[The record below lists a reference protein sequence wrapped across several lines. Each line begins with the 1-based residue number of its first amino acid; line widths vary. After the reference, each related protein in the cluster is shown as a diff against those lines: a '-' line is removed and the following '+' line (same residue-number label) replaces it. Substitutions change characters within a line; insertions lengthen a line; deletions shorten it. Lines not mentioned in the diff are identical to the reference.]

1 MTLTEK
7 DIIEKGKFLIADQEA
22 GARIPSFLARWHD
35 ENAMALTAMLD
46 SYIRLNMLEQLSLR
60 LSGKSL
66 TDLLSTFGDVEIDRK
81 KLFRAKYIVR
91 AKEKRGRETDGANRT
106 LEVGP

>member
-1 MTLTEK
+1 MVLTEK
-7 DIIEKGKFLIADQEA
+7 NIIEKGKFLIADQEA
-22 GARIPSFLARWHD
+22 GARIPSFLAGWHD

-60 LSGKSL
+60 LTGKSL
-66 TDLLSTFGDVEIDRK
+66 TSVLAAFGNAEVDEK
-81 KLFRAKYIVR
+81 KLLRAKYIVR
-91 AKEKRGRETDGANRT
+91 AKEKRETDGANGT